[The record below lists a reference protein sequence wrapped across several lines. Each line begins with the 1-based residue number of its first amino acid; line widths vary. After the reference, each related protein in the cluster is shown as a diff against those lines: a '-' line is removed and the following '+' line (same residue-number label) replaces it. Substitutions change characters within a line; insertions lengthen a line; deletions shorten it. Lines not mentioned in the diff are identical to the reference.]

1 MEVFVLDTN
10 FIKVHVIDNFES
22 LIWTE
27 RYYECGDFEL
37 YMSSDPAILGMIQ
50 QDYYL
55 MYKDSSQIMI
65 VEEIQITTNIE
76 TGTHIIISGR
86 SLESILDRRIIW
98 NQTILNGNLQNGIK
112 KLINENVISPSI
124 ADRAISNFIFEDSTD
139 TAITGLSIQAQFT
152 GDNLYDALRDICKV
166 FEIGF
171 KITLDSQN
179 RFVFSLYSGVD
190 RSYDQTAL
198 PRVIFSP
205 KFDNLLSSN
214 YLESQKTLKN
224 VTLVAGEDSNQNRR
238 TRIVGS
244 GSNLARR
251 ELYTDARDIQSE
263 TEEGPL
269 PDSEYNAQLDQR
281 GAEKLAENQTT
292 ITFEGQVEPF
302 QTFVYRRDF
311 FIGDIVQ
318 ITNEYGIKQKVRV
331 IETVRSEDTSGYEM
345 YPTFSVVE

>member
-1 MEVFVLDTN
+1 MDIIVLDKN
-10 FIKVHVIDNFES
+10 FVKVHVIDDFES

-37 YMSSDPAILGMIQ
+37 YLSSNSSILGIIE

-55 MYKDSSQIMI
+55 VCKDSNQVMI
-65 VEEIQITTNIE
+65 VEEIQIDTQVE
-76 TGTHIIISGR
+76 TGSHIIISGR

-98 NQTILNGNLQNGIK
+98 NQTVLSGSLQNGIK

-124 ADRAISNFIFEDSTD
+124 AERAISNFIFEDSTD
-139 TAITGLSIQAQFT
+139 ESITSLQIQAQFT
-152 GDNLYDALRDICKV
+152 GDNLYDAIISICKV

-171 KITLDSQN
+171 KVELNSENQ
-179 RFVFSLYSGVD
+179 FVFSLYKGLD
-190 RSYDQTAL
+190 RSFDQTAL

-205 KFDNLLSSN
+205 KFDNLISSN

-238 TRIVGS
+238 TRIVGEAS
-244 GSNLARR
+244 DLTRR

-263 TEEGPL
+263 TQQGAIPEA
-269 PDSEYNAQLDQR
+269 EYNAQLDQR

-292 ITFEGQVEPF
+292 ITFEGQVEST

-318 ITNEYGIKQKVRV
+318 IANEYGIQQKVRV